1 MWESMSLP
9 ESHRYIEAFSDSR
22 LSHHFN
28 SVQATF
34 YQRTGKRIL
43 DVSCAIAGLVLLAP
57 FFLVVAVL
65 LKLTSSRSVLFR
77 QPRVGQKGRIFLLVK
92 FRSMCGSGESSPLIT
107 VASDPRITFVG
118 AILRKF
124 KIDELPQL
132 WNVLKGE
139 MSLVGP
145 RPEVERYVAGYT
157 RQQRRVFE
165 VRPGITDPAAIA
177 YRHEEKLLAA
187 HSNPEGFYRTIV
199 LPHKLSLNLE
209 YVENISFR
217 RDMLL
222 LLKTFRSIIP

>member
-1 MWESMSLP
+1 M
-9 ESHRYIEAFSDSR
+9 
-22 LSHHFN
+22 
-28 SVQATF
+28 
-34 YQRTGKRIL
+34 
-43 DVSCAIAGLVLLAP
+43 SCATAGLVLLAP

-65 LKLTSSRSVLFR
+65 LKLTSSRAVLFR
-77 QPRVGQKGRIFLLVK
+77 QPRVGRKGRIFFLVK
-92 FRSMCGSGESSPLIT
+92 FRSMCGAAESGPLIT

-145 RPEVERYVAGYT
+145 RPEVERYVAEYT
-157 RQQRRVFE
+157 QQQRRVLE

-177 YRHEEKLLAA
+177 YRHEEKLLSV
-187 HSNPEGFYRTIV
+187 HSDPEGFYRTIV
-199 LPHKLSLNLE
+199 LPHKLFLNLE

-217 RDMLL
+217 RDVSLI
-222 LLKTFRSIIP
+222 LKTFRSIVS